1 MFLEQEKQLDLNDDT
16 PSHLKDE
23 CPIFFQEVLTWKMYK
38 AKKDAVRIPALLR
51 DGSKKSCG
59 RCGCN

>member
-1 MFLEQEKQLDLNDDT
+1 
-16 PSHLKDE
+16 
-23 CPIFFQEVLTWKMYK
+23 MYK

-59 RCGCN
+59 RCGCNW